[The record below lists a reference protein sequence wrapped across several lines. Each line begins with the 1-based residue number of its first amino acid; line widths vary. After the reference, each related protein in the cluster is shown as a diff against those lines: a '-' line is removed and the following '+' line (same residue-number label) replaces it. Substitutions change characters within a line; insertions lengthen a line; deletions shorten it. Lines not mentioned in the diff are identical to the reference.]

1 MPTDKLSI
9 LGRVGQHL
17 RRTFIA
23 GLIALIPLA
32 VTFFIIRFFF
42 TILDDAVQPIVH
54 RIFEREIPGVGIG
67 LMAVAIYLAGL
78 LVANL
83 IGRKIIAYG
92 EDLILRIPIVRWRY
106 HTTKQI
112 IDSLSVAGSAK
123 LRVVLAEWPKK
134 GTYTIGF
141 HTNTVQGQDGILYH
155 SVLIPT
161 TPTPQTGLLAYLPDD
176 EVVATQLSVEEG
188 IKLVVSSGV
197 LSPTNL
203 MQHLK
208 DSREPPLTQDVEE
221 IEAVL
226 KEADSPVK
234 EQPES

>member
-1 MPTDKLSI
+1 MPDDKHSI
-9 LGRVGQHL
+9 LGRAGQHL

-42 TILDDAVQPIVH
+42 NVLDDAVQPLVQ
-54 RIFEREIPGVGIG
+54 RIFDREIPGVGIA
-67 LMAVAIYLAGL
+67 LMAVAIYLVGL

-83 IGRKIIAYG
+83 VGRRIIAYA
-92 EDLILRIPIVRWRY
+92 EDLILRVPIVRWLY

-141 HTNTVQGQDGILYH
+141 QTNTVEGQDGILYH

-161 TPTPQTGLLAYLPDD
+161 TPTPQTGLLAYLPDN

-197 LSPTNL
+197 LAPSNL

-208 DSREPPLTQDVEE
+208 DSRVPPLTQDVEE
-221 IEAVL
+221 IEAAL
-226 KEADSPVK
+226 KESVSPIN
-234 EQPES
+234 EDRSA